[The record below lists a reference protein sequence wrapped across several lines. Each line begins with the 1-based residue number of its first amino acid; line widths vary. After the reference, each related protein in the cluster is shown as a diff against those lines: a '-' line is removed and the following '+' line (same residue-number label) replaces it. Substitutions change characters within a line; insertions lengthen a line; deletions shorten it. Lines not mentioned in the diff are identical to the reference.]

1 MLFVGNHEDKGEDVD
16 YWRVRLGWAGD
27 EKL

>member
-16 YWRVRLGWAGD
+16 FWRARLGWAGD
-27 EKL
+27 EEP